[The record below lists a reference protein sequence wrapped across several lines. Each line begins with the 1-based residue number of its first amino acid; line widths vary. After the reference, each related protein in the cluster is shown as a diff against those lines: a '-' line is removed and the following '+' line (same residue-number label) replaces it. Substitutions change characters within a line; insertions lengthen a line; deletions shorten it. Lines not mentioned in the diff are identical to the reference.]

1 MNLSLK
7 DILVIDIETVAVTA
21 DFNSLSESLQQQWI
35 RKAGFLKNEEELPH
49 QELYIKR
56 AGIYAEFGKVIT
68 VAVGIF
74 YEKRNGKHGLRVKSF
89 ADHNEKKLLLSFKEF
104 LEKKIDQEKVRFC
117 AHNGKEFDY
126 PYLCRRMIVNDISLP
141 KSLNLTGKKPWE
153 VPHLDTME
161 MWKFGDRKS
170 YTSLDLLTSLFDI
183 KSSKAEM
190 DGSMVNDVYYNS
202 EGGLE
207 KIATYCRGDVVA
219 TSQVFLKLN
228 SLPLIEKTDITIVAD

>member
-1 MNLSLK
+1 
-7 DILVIDIETVAVTA
+7 
-21 DFNSLSESLQQQWI
+21 
-35 RKAGFLKNEEELPH
+35 
-49 QELYIKR
+49 
-56 AGIYAEFGKVIT
+56 
-68 VAVGIF
+68 
-74 YEKRNGKHGLRVKSF
+74 VKSF
-89 ADHNEKKLLLSFKEF
+89 SDHDEKKLLQSFKEF

-141 KSLNLTGKKPWE
+141 KSLNLAGKKPWE

-228 SLPLIEKTDITIVAD
+228 SLPLIEKTDITIVSD